1 MRLSKVFKNVV
12 SIILVIILLPI
23 FLIFAVIL
31 VDSWIHPDQ
40 IPSFFGW
47 KPFIVLSGS
56 METEIYAGDVA
67 VVKTV
72 DPSTLKV
79 GDVIAFKDKEIV
91 ITHRIIDIEEEDGE
105 THYYTKGDNN
115 NVEDKGFVRPDE
127 IEGIYM
133 FKLSCIGNFAMYLQ
147 TPLGLLVC
155 LAIPVIL
162 FVLLQMIDNRN
173 NRKMIKSSSEKEK
186 ELKEEIAR
194 LKSQN
199 KEDKEDK
206 GDKH

>member
-1 MRLSKVFKNVV
+1 MRSRLKVFKNTVG
-12 SIILVIILLPI
+12 IILIIILLPI
-23 FLIFAVIL
+23 FLVSAVIL
-31 VDSWIHPDQ
+31 VDSWVHPDQ

-67 VVKTV
+67 VVKTT

-91 ITHRIIDIEEEDGE
+91 ITHRIVDIKEEDGE
-105 THYYTKGDNN
+105 TRYYTKGDNN
-115 NVEDKGFVRPDE
+115 NTEDSGFVRPDE
-127 IEGIYM
+127 IEGIYV
-133 FKLSCIGNFAMYLQ
+133 FKLSGIGNFAMYLQ

-155 LAIPVIL
+155 LAIPVAL
-162 FVLLQMIDNRN
+162 FMVLQMIDNRN
-173 NRKMIKSSSEKEK
+173 NKKMIKSSNEKEE

-199 KEDKEDK
+199 KEDK
-206 GDKH
+206 GDKQ